1 MTKETKKLPWAKDVR
16 AFLPKSDHQEHEA
29 KLVTERALLFDDSEQ
44 FRQAIASILKLFHDP
59 SKELISL
66 PDIVAQLRVNIRAV
80 LALADNQDRS
90 FGVNLIL
97 QLPLTAIVSDPYT
110 VMQLKS
116 GYRDGDVYL
125 PAVKNV
131 GQLLQ
136 CSLSKLVAIV
146 NGFGYQEVQRLLDEL
161 AIFGLTVPMPPINA
175 KFDAMTLEEFFPKKS
190 RTVTAAINLLKD
202 RKRIHTI
209 GELRQCTPV
218 ELGEFLAAGKMQR
231 VVGNLARKGVLLRE
245 AFVDPVTRKPLH
257 LDPSMPVPSITSLEP
272 PKL

>member
-16 AFLPKSDHQEHEA
+16 AFLPKADTLDEEDRLVREQSLRLVESQRARAAIGRVLRLSHVPAEGLIQVPSEA
-29 KLVTERALLFDDSEQ
+29 QT
-44 FRQAIASILKLFHDP
+44 
-59 SKELISL
+59 
-66 PDIVAQLRVNIRAV
+66 LRVNVRAI
-80 LALADNQDRS
+80 LASVEALYEVAS
-90 FGVNLIL
+90 VFLEW
-97 QLPLTAIVSDPYT
+97 PLTAIVSDPYT
-110 VMQLKS
+110 LMQLDR

-161 AIFGLTVPMPPINA
+161 AIFGLTVPMLPINA
-175 KFDAMTLEEFFPKKS
+175 EFDAMTLEEFFPKKS
-190 RTVTAAINLLKD
+190 RTVTAAINLLKG

-218 ELGEFLAAGKMQR
+218 ELGEFLAQGKMQR
-231 VVGNLARKGVLLRE
+231 IVGNLARKGILLRE

-257 LDPSMPVPSITSLEP
+257 LDPSMPVLSITSLEP